1 MAIRPILTEGHPIL
15 RQQAKKVRRIDP
27 SLRRLVDDMFD
38 TMQDADGLG
47 LAAPQVGVPLRLIV
61 IEHEGERYV
70 LFNPEITRQRGSVT
84 EDEGCLS
91 MPRWFGP
98 VVRSEQVTVKGRDHA
113 GKAVRLKLDGL
124 LARAIQ
130 HEVDHL
136 EGTLFT
142 DQVLDRAE
150 LRYVDPAQDTEP
162 QPPATDATDAADE
175 ASGGQP
181 PTRAS
186 DQPESAT
193 DLAPPDEPDQQAAA
207 S

>member
-1 MAIRPILTEGHPIL
+1 ML
-15 RQQAKKVRRIDP
+15 RQKAKKVRRIDA
-27 SLRRLVDDMFD
+27 SLRRLVDDMLE
-38 TMQDADGLG
+38 TMHDADGLG

-61 IEHEGERYV
+61 IDHEGARYV
-70 LFNPEITRQRGSVT
+70 LFNPEITRQRGTVT

-98 VVRSEQVTVKGRDHA
+98 VARSEQVTVKGRDHT
-113 GKAVRLKLDGL
+113 GKAVRLKLEGL

-136 EGTLFT
+136 DGTLFV
-142 DQVLDRAE
+142 DRVEDRAQ
-150 LRYVDPAQDTEP
+150 LRYVDPAQDTGP
-162 QPPATDATDAADE
+162 QSAA
-175 ASGGQP
+175 AAQP

-186 DQPESAT
+186 EQPLGQSRT
-193 DLAPPDEPDQQAAA
+193 DGARGGAALAQERTADADGPALSGKPDQQAAA

>member
-1 MAIRPILTEGHPIL
+1 MAIRPILTEGHPLL

-27 SLRRLVDDMFD
+27 SLRRLVDDMLD
-38 TMQDADGLG
+38 TMHDADGLG

-61 IEHEGERYV
+61 IEHEDERYV

-98 VVRSEQVTVKGRDHA
+98 VARSEQVTVKGRDRA
-113 GKAVRLKLDGL
+113 GKAVRLKLEGL
-124 LARAIQ
+124 VARAIQ

-136 EGTLFT
+136 DGTLFT
-142 DQVLDRAE
+142 DRIEDRAQ
-150 LRYVDPAQDTEP
+150 LRYVDPAQDTGP
-162 QPPATDATDAADE
+162 QPPASDAPDGT
-175 ASGGQP
+175 
-181 PTRAS
+181 
-186 DQPESAT
+186 
-193 DLAPPDEPDQQAAA
+193 APPDEPDQQAAA